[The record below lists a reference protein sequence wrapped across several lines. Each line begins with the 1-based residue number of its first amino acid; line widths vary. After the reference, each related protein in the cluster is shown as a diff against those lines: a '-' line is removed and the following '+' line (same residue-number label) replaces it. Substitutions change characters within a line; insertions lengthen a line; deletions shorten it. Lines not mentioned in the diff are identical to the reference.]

1 MKTIS
6 NISPEPWALPSITM
20 TLKTSPQRNQ
30 MSMKGYERKPFG
42 RQVMLTISI
51 DAWYDDTLKE
61 QNICNCRAPLFS
73 WEESLSTCSSRPYT
87 TSPPQAGTMEMC
99 ECSELVWGKSYILE
113 FLFELIFK
121 YFVNTT
127 CNSGCTTSLSTT
139 RPSALAI
146 LSHPM
151 RQLWG
156 VGDISNINLNHG
168 NSRMLQPMQARSW
181 RTFWWR
187 FPPRSFW
194 QPSSSELSQSSHE
207 VIHRR
212 SGPKPFL

>member
-1 MKTIS
+1 
-6 NISPEPWALPSITM
+6 
-20 TLKTSPQRNQ
+20 
-30 MSMKGYERKPFG
+30 MKGCERKPFG

-73 WEESLSTCSSRPYT
+73 WEESLSTCSSRPST

-113 FLFELIFK
+113 IF
-121 YFVNTT
+121 VWAGIHVDT
-127 CNSGCTTSLSTT
+127 LW
-139 RPSALAI
+139 
-146 LSHPM
+146 
-151 RQLWG
+151 RQLEPQVVLRVCQLLDHRLWRSYPIRWG
-156 VGDISNINLNHG
+156 NCGGSVTYPIEILIKNAVCIIL
-168 NSRMLQPMQARSW
+168 RTLTQPQPMTQARSW
-181 RTFWWR
+181 RTYWWR
-187 FPPRSFW
+187 FPPQSFW
-194 QPSSSELSQSSHE
+194 QPSSLELSLSSHE